1 MTGIE
6 LQTIRKHLGLTQKEL
21 AARLEIAHNS
31 LARYEMPA
39 NGGRFPVPKWVAW
52 RMNQLLTESRR

>member
-6 LQTIRKHLGLTQKEL
+6 LQTIRRHLGLTQKEL

-39 NGGRFPVPKWVAW
+39 NGDRFPVPRWVA
-52 RMNQLLTESRR
+52 REMNRLLTEIRR